1 MLTVYACQTD
11 IVWEDKTANFARVRN
26 LLEATRQSPQPGG
39 LIVLPEMFATGFS
52 MNARAI
58 AEDVRSGET
67 ADFLADLAR
76 RSGCHVLAGMVTV
89 TSDLENPARRPYNEA
104 VVVAPDGTLA
114 GRYRKRRPFTPSGER
129 DRYVAGSSPVV
140 LEIGGIRVAP
150 LICYDLR
157 FPELFRVATA
167 VGTDLFCVISNWPDR
182 RQHHQSLL
190 LRARAIENQA
200 FVLGVNRCGS
210 DPHFVYAGGSAL
222 IDPHGEVLTEAG
234 SAPTFLRATISPQTT
249 AAWRA
254 QFPALRDRRTDLF
267 PA

>member
-140 LEIGGIRVAP
+140 LEIGGIRVAT

-157 FPELFRVATA
+157 FPELFRDCLPLGVEAF
-167 VGTDLFCVISNWPDR
+167 VVIASWPAAR
-182 RQHHQSLL
+182 IAHWSTL

-200 FVLGVNRCGS
+200 YVVGVNRVGD
-210 DPHFVYAGGSAL
+210 DPTPLHYPGASVVVDPSGTVLAEAG
-222 IDPHGEVLTEAG
+222 EMETVLTTALDAAFVREYREKL
-234 SAPTFLRATISPQTT
+234 PFLN
-249 AAWRA
+249 
-254 QFPALRDRRTDLF
+254 DR
-267 PA
+267 